1 MPGNPRENTTGNLA
15 RGGINCA
22 SAAARLYVR
31 AGAGWWNLS
40 VESFARALERSAEKR
55 FADSTPDAASLDR
68 YFDSL
73 ELEDLALACACSEG
87 NETAWN
93 KFVSAYR
100 EELYRSARA
109 IAGKNG
115 EAAARELADSLFAE
129 LYGISR
135 ANSNANA
142 NAPAP
147 VRKPLFDYFHG
158 RSRLGT
164 WLRAIVAQRYIDRVR
179 DSSRFESIDGDGAGS
194 RQIARRATQP
204 ETDPERAKY
213 RELSHAALES
223 ALEELAP
230 RDRLA
235 IALYY
240 TKNQTLAAIGRITGE
255 HEATISRRLDRTR
268 RVLRENVEARLR
280 AAGLD
285 EAQIDR
291 CMECAIDQGSF
302 DLDRAVADRSGKQT
316 GTRDSS
322 GVEAQRRNPLQTGSL
337 T

>member
-1 MPGNPRENTTGNLA
+1 MPGQPRENTTGKPA
-15 RGGINCA
+15 SGGMNCA

-55 FADSTPDAASLDR
+55 FANTIPDAASLDR

-109 IAGKNG
+109 IAGKNR

-135 ANSNANA
+135 TNSNA

-179 DSSRFESIDGDGAGS
+179 GASRFESIDGDGVGS

-213 RELSHAALES
+213 RELSHVALGS

-230 RDRLA
+230 KDRLA

-302 DLDRAVADRSGKQT
+302 DLDRAVADRPGNQT
-316 GTRDSS
+316 GTRDS
-322 GVEAQRRNPLQTGSL
+322 GGGQTQRRPLQTGSL

>member
-1 MPGNPRENTTGNLA
+1 VPGQPRENITGKSA
-15 RGGINCA
+15 SGGMNCA
-22 SAAARLYVR
+22 AAAARLYVR

-55 FADSTPDAASLDR
+55 FADSVPDAATLDR

-135 ANSNANA
+135 TNSNANS
-142 NAPAP
+142 PAP

-164 WLRAIVAQRYIDRVR
+164 WLRAIVAQRHIDRVR
-179 DSSRFESIDGDGAGS
+179 DSSRLESIDGDGAGA
-194 RQIARRATQP
+194 RQISRRATQP
-204 ETDPERAKY
+204 EADPERAKY

-223 ALEELAP
+223 ALAELAP

-240 TKNQTLAAIGRITGE
+240 SKRQTLAAIGRITGE

-268 RVLRENVEARLR
+268 RVLRENVVDSLR

-291 CMECAIDQGSF
+291 CLECAIEQGSF
-302 DLDRAVADRSGKQT
+302 DLDRAVANRPDNQVSTREGSGGQT
-316 GTRDSS
+316 
-322 GVEAQRRNPLQTGSL
+322 QRRNPLQTGSL

>member
-1 MPGNPRENTTGNLA
+1 VPGQPRENTTGNSA
-15 RGGINCA
+15 SGGMNCA
-22 SAAARLYVR
+22 AAAARRYVR

-55 FADSTPDAASLDR
+55 FADSVPDAATLDR

-100 EELYRSARA
+100 EELFRSARA

-115 EAAARELADSLFAE
+115 ETAARDLADSLFAE

-135 ANSNANA
+135 TNSNA

-194 RQIARRATQP
+194 REIARRATQP

-223 ALEELAP
+223 ALAELAP

-240 TKNQTLAAIGRITGE
+240 TKGQTLAAIGRITGE

-268 RVLRENVEARLR
+268 RVIRESVVDRLR

-285 EAQIDR
+285 DAQIDR
-291 CMECAIDQGSF
+291 CLECAIDQGNF
-302 DLDRAVADRSGKQT
+302 DLDRAVANRLGNQT
-316 GTRDSS
+316 STRDSS
-322 GVEAQRRNPLQTGSL
+322 AVQTQRRNPLQTGSL